1 MGHGVPEGA
10 QITQC
15 ELVSYCMP
23 NILRGSTNVLGGT
36 ARACHLVEVWTEGK
50 AGQGAG
56 VRHVRRELGQGDLA
70 KRRMDIPS
78 QWHQPL
84 ATQHLKA
91 VQHVQRHGG
100 GGLLST
106 KTQRNGN

>member
-50 AGQGAG
+50 AGQGA
-56 VRHVRRELGQGDLA
+56 
-70 KRRMDIPS
+70 
-78 QWHQPL
+78 
-84 ATQHLKA
+84 
-91 VQHVQRHGG
+91 
-100 GGLLST
+100 
-106 KTQRNGN
+106 